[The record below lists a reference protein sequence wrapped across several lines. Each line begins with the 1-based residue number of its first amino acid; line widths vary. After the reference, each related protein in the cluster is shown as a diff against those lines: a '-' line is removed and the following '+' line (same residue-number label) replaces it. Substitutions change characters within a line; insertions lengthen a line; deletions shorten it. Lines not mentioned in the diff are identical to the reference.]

1 MKRHKIVKAIC
12 LCVCLCILTGCGTK
26 RQVDYIDD
34 SAMDDASGSDAGED
48 AVYTNPDASLSEK
61 LGITDTKWTETIGV
75 RDFKGNLHVPEAKN
89 MYVLNVSEAYLT
101 NEDKKKIMTYFADED
116 TLVQDIENIITRESA
131 DRTISVCQKG
141 LEETPES
148 DEYLRKMYQKELD
161 YLTQTYDMYPV
172 SSELTEEV
180 GDYSGNMYL
189 GSKGDNIYSFEFY
202 NDASRNRSAFIV
214 NRNYEYYNEAS
225 RYRYA
230 LSLSKRI
237 PENSYILGVSGA
249 SFDGSN
255 QYDITKEE
263 LEKKAKDICNAVG
276 LEDMMIIDV
285 VDIYWASE
293 ETKQYNNYTEK
304 NGYHIILTRDIEGIP
319 TCEKL
324 LGRNEENEGKLLPYS
339 REYVELALD
348 SEGVIYMCSSGMC
361 KTESITGPVRLL
373 DMESIKSVV
382 RDHIAKLIYGN
393 WYDIR
398 LTYMRVK
405 DLQNEDMYSYIPAWT
420 VIYEGYYDAYSTA
433 IYYDEL
439 YINAID
445 GTVLDTEQYEVVN
458 ANILLQNVG
467 DYE

>member
-1 MKRHKIVKAIC
+1 MKRNKTVKAIC
-12 LCVCLCILTGCGTK
+12 LCVCLCILTGCGE
-26 RQVDYIDD
+26 RQQVNYIDD
-34 SAMDDASGSDAGED
+34 IAMDDASGSDASED

-75 RDFKGNLHVPEAKN
+75 RDFKGNLHVPEVKN

-116 TLVQDIENIITRESA
+116 TLVQDIENIVTRERA
-131 DRTISVCQKG
+131 DRIISVCQ
-141 LEETPES
+141 EELDKVPES
-148 DEYLRKMYQKELD
+148 DEYLRKIYQKELD
-161 YLTQTYDMYPV
+161 YRTQMYDTYPV

-180 GDYSGNMYL
+180 GDYSGNIYK

-202 NDASRNRSAFIV
+202 NDASRNRCAFIV
-214 NRNYEYYNEAS
+214 NKK
-225 RYRYA
+225 
-230 LSLSKRI
+230 L
-237 PENSYILGVSGA
+237 PENSYTIGVSGA

-263 LEKKAKDICNAVG
+263 LENKAKDICKAVG

-293 ETKQYNNYTEK
+293 EINQNDNYTEK
-304 NGYHIILTRDIEGIP
+304 NGYHIIMARDIEGIP

-324 LGRNEENEGKLLPYS
+324 LGRNEEKEGKLLPYS

-348 SEGVIYMCSSGMC
+348 SEGVIYMFSSGMC

-382 RDHIAKLIYGN
+382 RDNIAKLIYGN

-458 ANILLQNVG
+458 ANILLQNIG